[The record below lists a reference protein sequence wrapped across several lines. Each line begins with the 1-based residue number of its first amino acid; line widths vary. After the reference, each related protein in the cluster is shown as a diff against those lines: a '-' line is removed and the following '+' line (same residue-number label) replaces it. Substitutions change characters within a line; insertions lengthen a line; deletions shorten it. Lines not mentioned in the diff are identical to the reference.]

1 MCKNSRVKTISHYN
15 KFSFWRDDTNRISIE
30 NRSISACQNMVKG
43 TVRDPVGMSSYGSAR
58 ESVPPRDALH
68 QLTVE
73 CSYGALWWRTLEL
86 VPFSTFLFLLG
97 TGRAVFRTFYL
108 SAWDKTRI
116 IISRGWQQSW
126 GGETESGSSVRM
138 SRNVRVPTTAA
149 IWQRLCQLLKSC
161 GCSKVNIDVIPSLS
175 LSFFRIVGSLASPCF
190 WRNGA
195 RRRET
200 ATAGRRTTLIVPY
213 RYHSRAHNTSTIR
226 EMETCGTWVQG
237 ASAVI
242 DN

>member
-175 LSFFRIVGSLASPCF
+175 FSFFGLSVHLPRLVSDGMERAVVRPQQPVD
-190 WRNGA
+190 
-195 RRRET
+195 
-200 ATAGRRTTLIVPY
+200 GRLWSYPIAITLELTT
-213 RYHSRAHNTSTIR
+213 H
-226 EMETCGTWVQG
+226 QQ
-237 ASAVI
+237 
-242 DN
+242 